1 MHKRRVH
8 PVSLARLAVLW
19 ALLWAALVPEAAA
32 QSPQRI
38 GIVVTTAVNLEDS
51 EADELTAALG
61 QALEQSLGVVVTAG
75 AETRRRLPREGL
87 PAGCVGEAECRTDLG
102 QRLDADE
109 LLMTVAARVG
119 DRIQIDITWVDVA
132 SGKVASRPAIVL
144 EGDADRATLLR
155 NAGSVLLPH
164 IQPVPPA
171 DEGQGK
177 VAAPPPRSERR
188 MTTAVWIAG
197 GVSAVALAGALGFG
211 YRSFTIDDKGCT
223 NDCASAQDDLRL
235 SNTVADGLAVVGVV
249 AGVTALVLYLSSEEP
264 VSSAGSER
272 AGAARGKRPAG
283 DLGAGLGL
291 GLGAGPGGIQVSIG
305 GAF

>member
-1 MHKRRVH
+1 M
-8 PVSLARLAVLW
+8 SLALA
-19 ALLWAALVPEAAA
+19 ALLWAALLPEAAA

-38 GIVVTTAVNLEDS
+38 GIVVTTAVNLDDS

-144 EGDADRATLLR
+144 EGDADRATALR
-155 NAGSVLLPH
+155 NAGPTLLPH
-164 IQPVPPA
+164 IQPVPAA

-177 VAAPPPRSERR
+177 VAAPPRSERR
-188 MTTAVWIAG
+188 MTTGVWIAG

-223 NDCASAQDDLRL
+223 TPSDCESAQDDLGL
-235 SNTVADGLAVVGVV
+235 SNTLADGLAVVGVA

-264 VSSAGSER
+264 VPSAGSER
-272 AGAARGKRPAG
+272 AGAARGKRPVVDRG
-283 DLGAGLGL
+283 VGLGV

>member
-1 MHKRRVH
+1 VHQHRVH
-8 PVSLARLAVLW
+8 PVSLALA

-38 GIVVTTAVNLEDS
+38 GIVVTTAVNLDES

-87 PAGCVGEAECRTDLG
+87 PAGCVGEAACRADLG

-109 LLMTVAARVG
+109 LLMTVVARVG

-144 EGDADRATLLR
+144 EGDADRATVLH
-155 NAGSVLLPH
+155 NAGSILLPH

-171 DEGQGK
+171 DEAGQGK
-177 VAAPPPRSERR
+177 ADAPPPRSERR

-197 GVSAVALAGALGFG
+197 GVGAAALAGALGFG
-211 YRSFTIDDKGCT
+211 YRSYTIDDKGCT
-223 NDCASAQDDLRL
+223 ADCDSAQDDLRL
-235 SNTVADGLAVVGVV
+235 SNTLADGLAVVGVA
-249 AGVTALVLYLSSEEP
+249 AGVTALVLYLNSEEP
-264 VSSAGSER
+264 VPSASSER
-272 AGAARGKRPAG
+272 AGAARGKRPMV
-283 DLGAGLGL
+283 DLGL
-291 GLGAGPGGIQVSIG
+291 GLGAGPGGFQVSIG